1 MDIAFEIDPST
12 GKLTFAKN
20 AQGNF
25 YLDSKAVYSVLA
37 TLFARKG
44 KWGFDESLGT
54 YFNDITKDTS
64 ATGSRLTGVVRDALE
79 QVQQAGHITSGTVD
93 QVTRLRPG
101 VWLLGLR
108 WKTTSGETVTQ
119 QIRA

>member
-20 AQGNF
+20 TQGDF
-25 YLDSKAVYSVLA
+25 YLDRKAVYSVLA
-37 TLFARKG
+37 TLFSKKRR
-44 KWGFDESLGT
+44 WGWDESLGT
-54 YFNDITKDTS
+54 YFNDITKDTA
-64 ATGSRLTGVVRDALE
+64 ATGSRLTGVVRDAFE

-101 VWLLGLR
+101 AWLLGLR
-108 WKTTSGETVTQ
+108 WKTTNGETISQT
-119 QIRA
+119 IRA

>member
-1 MDIAFEIDPST
+1 MDLAFAINPST

-25 YLDSKAVYSVLA
+25 YLDRKAVYPVLA
-37 TLFARKG
+37 TLFSKKG
-44 KWGFDESLGT
+44 RWGWDASLGT
-54 YFNDITKDTS
+54 YFNDITKDTT
-64 ATGSRLTGVVRDALE
+64 ATGSRLTAVVRDAFE
-79 QVQQAGHITSGTVD
+79 QVQQAGHITTGSVD

-108 WKTTSGETVTQ
+108 WKTTSGETISQ
-119 QIRA
+119 LIRA

>member
-1 MDIAFEIDPST
+1 MDIAFSINPST

-25 YLDSKAVYSVLA
+25 YLDRKAVYPVLA

-44 KWGFDESLGT
+44 RWGFDETLGT
-54 YFNDITKDTS
+54 YFNDITKDTT
-64 ATGSRLTGVVRDALE
+64 ATGSRLTAAATDAFDQLK
-79 QVQQAGHITSGTVD
+79 AGGYITSGTVD

-108 WKTTSGETVTQ
+108 WKTTSGETVTT

>member
-25 YLDSKAVYSVLA
+25 YLDRKAVYPVLA

>member
-1 MDIAFEIDPST
+1 MDVAFTVNPSN

-25 YLDSKAVYSVLA
+25 YLDRKAVYPVLA

-44 KWGFDESLGT
+44 RWGFDESLGT
-54 YFNDITKDTS
+54 YFNDITKDTT

-79 QVQQAGHITSGTVD
+79 QVQQAGHITGGTVD

-101 VWLLGLR
+101 AWLLGLR
-108 WKTTSGETVTQ
+108 WQTTSGETVTT